1 MFTHT
6 RTDDPNSNGTDIYA
20 RLAVMALIFCVSLF
34 AVSFP
39 AVSKRIRYLHIPP
52 IVFFVGKHFGTG
64 VILSTAFVHLLQDA
78 FERLQDPDVRRYT
91 GIGRWTGLIVLSSLL
106 VIFLV
111 EYISTAYV
119 DHLHSYPSEPSTPKL
134 EPAQLP
140 PISSPPISPSQQQA
154 PGDSTP
160 LLGSCSSEPPQKHR
174 RYTVAGPDSHG
185 HGHNLIPGHHRHES
199 HSRHEHH
206 HIDHP
211 RCVVTRFY
219 DAADGGEECAS
230 AKVSHVEDLQ
240 APEPQ
245 RYPVHS
251 HSHGHGHGHSHGDLE
266 ALLEHAGSDAGTD
279 CTAEEDDAERA
290 IGRKRQIVGILVLQL
305 GIMLHSLVIGFTLAL
320 ASGSDFESLAT
331 AISFHQL
338 FEGLSLGIRIA
349 ALPVHPDPQQ
359 QQSSLN
365 WLRPLLALLFA
376 LTTPAGILSG
386 LIVFDAGHRGG
397 GVGVKVAEGVLSA
410 VSAGMLIYA
419 ACVEML
425 AADFVLDP
433 TLWRASKGR
442 QVLALA
448 SVGLGAAGMV
458 LLECVF
464 SRSSVKRWLNASCVR
479 TPGFFLGCKC
489 NTHFW

>member
-1 MFTHT
+1 MSPTAT
-6 RTDDPNSNGTDIYA
+6 RNDDPHSKGTDLST
-20 RLAVMALIFCVSLF
+20 RLAVMAVIFCVSLF

-39 AVSKRIRYLHIPP
+39 TLSKRIRYIRIPP

-78 FERLQDPDVRRYT
+78 FDRLQDPDVKRYT
-91 GIGRWTGLIVLSSLL
+91 GIGHWAGLIVLSSLL
-106 VIFLV
+106 AIFLV

-119 DHLHSYPSEPSTPKL
+119 DHLHSYSSVPSTPKV
-134 EPAQLP
+134 EPTQLP
-140 PISSPPISPSQQQA
+140 PISPPITPSQQA
-154 PGDSTP
+154 PREVTP
-160 LLGSCSSEPPQKHR
+160 LLDSCSSTHTKQSHR
-174 RYTVAGPDSHG
+174 HTVGGAHSHDHSHG
-185 HGHNLIPGHHRHES
+185 LLPGHHRHEP
-199 HSRHEHH
+199 HRHHDQHH
-206 HIDHP
+206 TDHP
-211 RCVVTRFY
+211 RCVLTRFY
-219 DAADGGEECAS
+219 ESADGEGCAS
-230 AKVSHVEDLQ
+230 AKVSSQDDQVGEAQHYQ
-240 APEPQ
+240 
-245 RYPVHS
+245 VHS
-251 HSHGHGHGHSHGDLE
+251 HSHGHSHHGHGDLE
-266 ALLEHAGSDAGTD
+266 GLLEGADSDADTD
-279 CTAEEDDAERA
+279 CTAEEEEADRL

-349 ALPVHPDPQQ
+349 ALPAHPDPQQ
-359 QQSSLN
+359 QSTLG

-397 GVGVKVAEGVLSA
+397 GVGAKVAEGVLSA

-433 TLWRASKGR
+433 TLWRSSKGR

-448 SVGLGAAGMV
+448 SVGMGAAGMV
-458 LLECVF
+458 LLEYVF
-464 SRSSVKRWLNASCVR
+464 LPLFGVFERRLNECTLV
-479 TPGFFLGCKC
+479 FVCE
-489 NTHFW
+489 

>member
-1 MFTHT
+1 MLTTAT
-6 RTDDPNSNGTDIYA
+6 RNDDSVHGKGTDLSA
-20 RLAVMALIFCVSLF
+20 RVAVMAIIFCVSLF

-39 AVSKRIRYLHIPP
+39 TLSKRIRYIRIPP

-78 FERLQDPDVRRYT
+78 FDRLQDPDVKRYT
-91 GIGRWTGLIVLSSLL
+91 GIGHWAGLIVLSSLL

-119 DHLHSYPSEPSTPKL
+119 DHLHSYSSVPSTPKV

-140 PISSPPISPSQQQA
+140 PISSPPITPSQQA
-154 PGDSTP
+154 PREGTP
-160 LLGSCSSEPPQKHR
+160 LLGSCSSSCTKQPRQH
-174 RYTVAGPDSHG
+174 TVAGAHSHDHSHG
-185 HGHNLIPGHHRHES
+185 LLPGHHRHEP
-199 HSRHEHH
+199 HRQHDQHH
-206 HIDHP
+206 TDHP
-211 RCVVTRFY
+211 RCVLTRFY
-219 DAADGGEECAS
+219 ESADGDQCAS
-230 AKVSHVEDLQ
+230 AKVSSHVEDEAQ
-240 APEPQ
+240 HYQ
-245 RYPVHS
+245 VHS
-251 HSHGHGHGHSHGDLE
+251 HSHGHGHHGHGDLE
-266 ALLEHAGSDAGTD
+266 GLLDGADSDANTD
-279 CTAEEDDAERA
+279 CTAEEEEADRI

-349 ALPVHPDPQQ
+349 ALPAHPDPQHR
-359 QQSSLN
+359 STLS

-397 GVGVKVAEGVLSA
+397 GVGAKVAEGVLSA

-433 TLWRASKGR
+433 TLWRSSKGR

-448 SVGLGAAGMV
+448 SVGMGAAGMV
-458 LLECVF
+458 LLEYVF
-464 SRSSVKRWLNASCVR
+464 PPV
-479 TPGFFLGCKC
+479 
-489 NTHFW
+489 

>member
-1 MFTHT
+1 M
-6 RTDDPNSNGTDIYA
+6 
-20 RLAVMALIFCVSLF
+20 
-34 AVSFP
+34 
-39 AVSKRIRYLHIPP
+39 
-52 IVFFVGKHFGTG
+52 
-64 VILSTAFVHLLQDA
+64 
-78 FERLQDPDVRRYT
+78 
-91 GIGRWTGLIVLSSLL
+91 
-106 VIFLV
+106 
-111 EYISTAYV
+111 
-119 DHLHSYPSEPSTPKL
+119 
-134 EPAQLP
+134 
-140 PISSPPISPSQQQA
+140 
-154 PGDSTP
+154 
-160 LLGSCSSEPPQKHR
+160 PPQKHR
-174 RYTVAGPDSHG
+174 RYTVADAQSHG
-185 HGHNLIPGHHRHES
+185 HSHGLIPGHHRHES

-219 DAADGGEECAS
+219 EAADDEDCAS
-230 AKVSHVEDLQ
+230 AKASHVEDLQ
-240 APEPQ
+240 APESQ
-245 RYPVHS
+245 RYPAHSHSRS
-251 HSHGHGHGHSHGDLE
+251 HSHGHSHGHGDLE
-266 ALLEHAGSDAGTD
+266 ALLEHADSDAGTD
-279 CTAEEDDAERA
+279 CTAEEEDAERA
-290 IGRKRQIVGILVLQL
+290 IGRKRQIVGILVRDALSLSVPLYPFIFPPQVLQL

-349 ALPVHPDPQQ
+349 ALPTHP

-397 GVGVKVAEGVLSA
+397 GVGAKVAEGVLSA

-458 LLECVF
+458 LLECVC
-464 SRSSVKRWLNASCVR
+464 SSLPPRSSV
-479 TPGFFLGCKC
+479 
-489 NTHFW
+489 